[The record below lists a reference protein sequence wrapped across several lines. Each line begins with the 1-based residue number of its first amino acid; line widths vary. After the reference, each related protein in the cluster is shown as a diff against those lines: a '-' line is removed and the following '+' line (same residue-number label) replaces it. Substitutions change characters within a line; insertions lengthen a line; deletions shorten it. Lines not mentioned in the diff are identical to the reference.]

1 MIRIFEYAMFYMS
14 HMGTIDRN
22 RFEVAK
28 RLDPR
33 RFMVSAFAN
42 GYDFPDHI
50 ISIPPSNKVNAVLK
64 IFSFNP
70 DIIHTRAWPRCLMMR
85 YFIRLRKLRSKHVFT
100 LHGMPEKNWLW
111 GKKLASDADVVT
123 CVSKNTAELAKREYN
138 VDSIVIYDGTDTRFF
153 RPKKHHNERLQI
165 LFVGRYVEFKKP
177 HYVIK
182 LAKYFSECDFVMY
195 GTGPLKDSLIAEAS
209 KSKNVKVNP
218 PVTHKRMQSI
228 YANSDILL
236 FPSVREGFS
245 NVVLEASACG
255 LPIVCFNTCSFPEIV
270 QHDRSGLLSNNLSEM
285 REHLEYLIRDEE
297 ARRKFSKNARKK
309 ALEFD
314 WDVIAPKWAKLF
326 EQVVS

>member
-1 MIRIFEYAMFYMS
+1 MIKIFEYAMFYMP

-22 RFEVAK
+22 RFEVAR

-33 RFMVSAFAN
+33 KFMVSAFAN
-42 GYDFPDHI
+42 GYGFPDHI
-50 ISIPPSNKVNAVLK
+50 VSIPPSNKVSAVLK
-64 IFSFNP
+64 VLSFNP
-70 DIIHTRAWPRCLMMR
+70 DVIHTRAWPRCLIMR
-85 YFIRLRKLRSKHVFT
+85 YLIRLRKLRSKHIFT

-111 GKKLASDADVVT
+111 GKKLAGDADVVT

-138 VDSIVIYDGTDTRFF
+138 VDSIVIYNGIDTRFF

-177 HYVIK
+177 HYMLK
-182 LAKYFSECDFVMY
+182 LAKYFPECDFLMY
-195 GTGPLKDSLIAEAS
+195 GRGDSSSLIAEAS
-209 KSKNVKVNP
+209 KLKNVKVNP
-218 PVTHKRMQSI
+218 PVPHERMRSI

-245 NVVLEASACG
+245 NVVLEALACG
-255 LPIVCFNTCSFPEIV
+255 LPIVCFNASSLPEVV
-270 QHDRSGLLSNNLSEM
+270 QHGKSGLLSNNFGEM
-285 REHLEYLIRDEE
+285 RGHLEYLISDEE
-297 ARRKFSKNARKK
+297 ARRQFSKNVRKK

-314 WDVIAPKWAKLF
+314 WNVIAPKWAKLF